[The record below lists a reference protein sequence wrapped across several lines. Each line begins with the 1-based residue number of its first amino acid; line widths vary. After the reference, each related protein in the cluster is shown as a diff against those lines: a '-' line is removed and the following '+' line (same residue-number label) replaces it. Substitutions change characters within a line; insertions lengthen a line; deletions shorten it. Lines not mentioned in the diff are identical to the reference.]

1 MNGEYDKIIKHLT
14 GDSKKIQEIQK
25 NMNGMFLNLQ
35 NIGKQAKQAIDTVTE
50 SNKTL
55 IDLVYRMK
63 ASEEKIADN
72 RHAVDG
78 LRRELVRVP
87 ELIHKEVQSELL
99 LREKEERKKNFLP
112 LWTRIGIAIGGV
124 TGIGSLIIAIAH
136 IMQGKP

>member
-35 NIGKQAKQAIDTVTE
+35 NIGRQSKQAIDVVTE

-63 ASEEKIADN
+63 SSEEKIADN
-72 RHAVDG
+72 RHAIDG
-78 LRRELVRVP
+78 VRRELVRVP

-99 LREKEERKKNFLP
+99 LREKEEREKNFLP
-112 LWTRIGIAIGGV
+112 IWTRIGIAVGTA
-124 TGIGSLIIAIAH
+124 TGIGSLALAIAH
-136 IMQGKP
+136 ILQGK

>member
-14 GDSKKIQEIQK
+14 GDSKKIQDIQK

-35 NIGKQAKQAIDTVTE
+35 NIGRQSKQAIDVVTE

-63 ASEEKIADN
+63 SSEEKIADN